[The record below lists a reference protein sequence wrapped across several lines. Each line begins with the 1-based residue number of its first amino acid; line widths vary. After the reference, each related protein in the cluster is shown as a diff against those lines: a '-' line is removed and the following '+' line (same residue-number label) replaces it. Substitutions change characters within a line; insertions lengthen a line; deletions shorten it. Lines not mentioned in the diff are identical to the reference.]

1 MNVFFDVD
9 GTIIGANDGKLRPL
23 VREVFE
29 QLRADGHTIYIWSGV
44 GIRWVEI
51 DRHELRTLIETCFHK
66 PMWNHHA
73 RLAALE
79 VMPSPD
85 FVVDDHAE
93 VVEAFGGVTVSP
105 FYYFDPA
112 DREMERVYRAVQ
124 ERAGQRGNG
133 ARRPPSESALVAA
146 SWDGVAEAL
155 LGDAPELRIHSLFAR
170 ALNLITPSGELLG
183 LVGPRAGNG
192 PAKIVLAEL
201 PSVGLDRIGLTPGDP
216 ARTADR
222 RLRIGDRLVVDLSRA
237 RSWEPAPT
245 PLTLRPDDAMAR
257 LARAERVAGE
267 SAPAGGLAPL
277 LPYLAEL
284 GGDDAPPGPPNVG
297 GAGGG
302 VSALAWTAL
311 RVLLPA
317 WRRDDVDG
325 VHDAATRIVGLGPG
339 LTPSGDDLMAGLL
352 VGTARLRGA
361 LPTALGEAV
370 LAAARDRTT
379 DVALAR
385 LRHAARG
392 RIEEVQERVMANLLG
407 GAGTELDAAV
417 RRAARWGHTS
427 GVDTLVGL
435 FLALR
440 VQSSR
445 WTHPVEL

>member
-29 QLRADGHTIYIWSGV
+29 QLRADGHAIYIWSGV

-79 VMPSPD
+79 VTPFPD

-105 FYYFDPA
+105 FYYFDPD

-124 ERAGQRGNG
+124 ERAGQHGNG

-146 SWDGVAEAL
+146 SWDSVAEVL
-155 LGDAPELRIHSLFAR
+155 LGEARELRIHSLFER
-170 ALNLITPSGELLG
+170 ALNLVTPSGELLG

-192 PAKIVLAEL
+192 PATIVLAE
-201 PSVGLDRIGLTPGDP
+201 PPNVELDRIGLTPGDP
-216 ARTADR
+216 ARAADGW
-222 RLRIGDRLVVDLSRA
+222 LRIGDRLVVDLSRA
-237 RSWEPAPT
+237 RRWEPAPT

-284 GGDDAPPGPPNVG
+284 GDDTPPDRPNVG
-297 GAGGG
+297 GVSGG
-302 VSALAWTAL
+302 VSALAWAVL
-311 RVLLPA
+311 RALLPA
-317 WRRDDVDG
+317 WRRDDADG
-325 VHDAATRIVGLGPG
+325 VHEAATRIVGLGPG
-339 LTPSGDDLMAGLL
+339 LTPSGDDLLAGLL

-370 LAAARDRTT
+370 LAAAWDRTT
-379 DVALAR
+379 DFAVAR
-385 LRHAARG
+385 LRHAAHG
-392 RIEEVQERVMANLLG
+392 AIEEVQEHIMANLLG

-417 RRAARWGHTS
+417 RRAAGWGHTS

-440 VQSSR
+440 
-445 WTHPVEL
+445 TELSVHRR

>member
-29 QLRADGHTIYIWSGV
+29 QLRADGHAIYIWSGV

-79 VMPSPD
+79 VTPFPD

-105 FYYFDPA
+105 FYYFDPD
-112 DREMERVYRAVQ
+112 DREMERVYRAIK
-124 ERAGQRGNG
+124 ERAGQPGND
-133 ARRPPSESALVAA
+133 AKRPPSGLALVAA

-155 LGDAPELRIHSLFAR
+155 LGDAPELRIHSLFER
-170 ALNLITPSGELLG
+170 ALNLVTPSGELVG

-192 PAKIVLAEL
+192 PATIVLAE
-201 PSVGLDRIGLTPGDP
+201 PPNVGLDRIGLTPGDP
-216 ARTADR
+216 ARAADG

-237 RSWEPAPT
+237 RRWEPAPT
-245 PLTLRPDDAMAR
+245 PLRLRSDDAIAR
-257 LARAERVAGE
+257 LARAERVARE
-267 SAPAGGLAPL
+267 SAPAGGFAPL
-277 LPYLAEL
+277 LSCLDELAGE
-284 GGDDAPPGPPNVG
+284 DAPPCPPYVG
-297 GAGGG
+297 GARGG

-311 RVLLPA
+311 RALLPA

-325 VHDAATRIVGLGPG
+325 VHEAAMRIVGLGPG
-339 LTPSGDDLMAGLL
+339 LTPSGDDLLAGLL

-361 LPTALGEAV
+361 LPAALGHAV
-370 LAAARDRTT
+370 LVAARDRTT
-379 DVALAR
+379 DFSVAR

-392 RIEEVQERVMANLLG
+392 AIEEVQEHVMANLLG
-407 GAGTELDAAV
+407 GAGTELDAAI
-417 RRAARWGHTS
+417 RRAAGWGHTS

-440 VQSSR
+440 
-445 WTHPVEL
+445 TELSVHRR